1 MTNLVFTVGDKMIKF
16 KVSDFQDDLDIDTLL
31 KIDYGNLVAEL
42 ITAPVVMNKMG
53 ILAAEMSNELRLAK
67 LNFEIRK
74 AKVQQ
79 QIREDLSEEDDKG
92 KVKKPT
98 VAEVEDGLLM
108 NKVFQK
114 YQRDYFEAQKQK
126 DYIDSI
132 YTAIRDKSEKLN
144 KLSLTLRSGD
154 INEEL
159 IQKQLNNVYYQIK
172 SNEEE

>member
-67 LNFEIRK
+67 MNFEIRK
-74 AKVQQ
+74 AKEQQ
-79 QIREDLSEEDDKG
+79 KVRENLSEEDDKG
-92 KVKKPT
+92 KIKKPT
-98 VAEVEDGLLM
+98 VAEVEDALTVS
-108 NKVFQK
+108 KIYQK

-132 YTAIRDKSEKLN
+132 YQAVKDKSEKLN

-159 IQKQLNNVYYQIK
+159 IQKQLNNIYYQIK
-172 SNEEE
+172 NNEQD